1 MGRYSFVSF
10 KFRDGIM
17 RVGKKIVEKFSI
29 EDYLDDWFKFIGKL
43 LYIYSCFV
51 WIGCV
56 ELFTGKKFEFMD

>member
-1 MGRYSFVSF
+1 MYELFRMGRYSLVSF

-51 WIGCV
+51 
-56 ELFTGKKFEFMD
+56 

>member
-1 MGRYSFVSF
+1 MYELFRMGRYSFVSF

-17 RVGKKIVEKFSI
+17 RVGKKIVEKFLI

-51 WIGCV
+51 
-56 ELFTGKKFEFMD
+56 